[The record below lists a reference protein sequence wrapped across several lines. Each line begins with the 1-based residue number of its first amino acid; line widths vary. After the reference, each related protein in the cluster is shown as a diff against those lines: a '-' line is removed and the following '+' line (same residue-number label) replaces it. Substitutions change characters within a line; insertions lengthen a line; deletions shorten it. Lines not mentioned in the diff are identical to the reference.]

1 MKSRNTLGQGTS
13 NVKSS
18 AYIYMKGKMKTRR
31 KTRVRQATQTTTK
44 KTTYETTKTTYK
56 RTATTCKYPI
66 SIRIR

>member
-44 KTTYETTKTTYK
+44 KQQKTTYETTK
-56 RTATTCKYPI
+56 
-66 SIRIR
+66 